1 MAAMTTVLITGAN
14 KGLGLETARQLAA
27 RGWTVLLGARDPGRG
42 EAAAKELAADAEAT
56 GPDAAETGTGTA
68 DLSGADT
75 ADTDAGTD
83 ADTDSETGSV
93 HVVPLDVTDDASV
106 EAAVARVAEIT
117 DHLDVL
123 INNAGIIAPATA
135 PLETG
140 PADFI
145 ACFGVNLLG
154 PVRVTRAF
162 LPLLARAELP
172 RIVMVSSGMGSLAVT
187 TDPGRLESGL
197 VSLVYPSS
205 KAALNMVTTQY
216 AKALPDWK
224 VNAVDPGYTATDL
237 NRHSGHKAVAEG
249 ARAIVTM
256 ATVGPDGPT
265 GAFFDDTGTVPW

>member
-1 MAAMTTVLITGAN
+1 MTTVLITGAT

-42 EAAAKELAADAEAT
+42 EAAAKELAA
-56 GPDAAETGTGTA
+56 AAGRTQG
-68 DLSGADT
+68 D
-75 ADTDAGTD
+75 
-83 ADTDSETGSV
+83 V

-106 EAAVARVAEIT
+106 DAAVAHVGAMT

-123 INNAGIIAPATA
+123 INNAGIIGAATP

-140 PADFI
+140 PADFL

-162 LPLLARAELP
+162 LPLLSQAEVP

-187 TDPGRLESGL
+187 TDPERLESGL

-216 AKALPDWK
+216 AKALPGWK

-237 NRHSGHKAVAEG
+237 NGHSGHKTVAEG

-256 ATVGPDGPT
+256 ATVGADGVT
-265 GAFFDDTGTVPW
+265 GGFFDDTGPVPW

>member
-1 MAAMTTVLITGAN
+1 MTTTVLITGAN

-27 RGWTVLLGARDPGRG
+27 RGWTVLLGARDPARG
-42 EAAAKELAADAEAT
+42 EAAAKELAAAA
-56 GPDAAETGTGTA
+56 PDAGEGTRG
-68 DLSGADT
+68 D
-75 ADTDAGTD
+75 
-83 ADTDSETGSV
+83 V

-106 EAAVARVAEIT
+106 DAAVAHVAGLT
-117 DHLDVL
+117 DRLDVL
-123 INNAGIIAPATA
+123 INNAGIIGSAAA

-140 PADFI
+140 PADFL

-162 LPLLARAELP
+162 LPLLSQADLP

-187 TDPGRLESGL
+187 TDPERLESGL

-216 AKALPDWK
+216 AKALPGWK

-237 NRHSGHKAVAEG
+237 NGHSGHKSVVEG
-249 ARAIVTM
+249 TRAIVAL

-265 GAFFDDTGTVPW
+265 GGFFDDTGTVPW